1 MNDLF
6 TKDESIFFFFFF
18 GKMDAPSTLVR
29 CLATQAS
36 QQRNF
41 RINVDLARDVNGS
54 H

>member
-6 TKDESIFFFFFF
+6 TKDESIFFFFCL
-18 GKMDAPSTLVR
+18 GKWMHPVLQLDV
-29 CLATQAS
+29 LATQAS